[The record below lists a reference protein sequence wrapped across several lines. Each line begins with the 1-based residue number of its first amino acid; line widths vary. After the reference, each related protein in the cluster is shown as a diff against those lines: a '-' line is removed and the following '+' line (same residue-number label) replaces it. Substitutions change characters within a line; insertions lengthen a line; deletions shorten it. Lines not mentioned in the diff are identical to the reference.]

1 MKAKKV
7 VAWQVNEFCEGHSC
21 VVFHHHGMAARRQ
34 GANEL
39 GEDFESVECFRAPHF
54 DQFAEQGFVPV
65 IEMIKSGWW
74 FECVHCGQRIS
85 DSDDESEPPIE
96 HVVTTKHT
104 AFCNQSCFDAYQKKV
119 SDHNAEFARLKQLVQ
134 TIRPDLHFVE
144 FSGEWPQLS
153 FLAKFKF
160 EGCQYGGSV
169 RKCHRKD
176 DLEWFV
182 ANADKA
188 AWDLLEATKQQG
200 AAA

>member
-1 MKAKKV
+1 MSDKKFVLGDTPEQLNVKCANWVDAVVINGKEYTTQDVENLLNERDALAKEV
-7 VAWQVNEFCEGHSC
+7 
-21 VVFHHHGMAARRQ
+21 
-34 GANEL
+34 
-39 GEDFESVECFRAPHF
+39 D
-54 DQFAEQGFVPV
+54 D
-65 IEMIKSGWW
+65 
-74 FECVHCGQRIS
+74 RIG
-85 DSDDESEPPIE
+85 
-96 HVVTTKHT
+96 
-104 AFCNQSCFDAYQKKV
+104 
-119 SDHNAEFARLKQLVQ
+119 EFARLKQLVQ
-134 TIRPDLHFVE
+134 TMRPDLHFVE

-200 AAA
+200 AVA